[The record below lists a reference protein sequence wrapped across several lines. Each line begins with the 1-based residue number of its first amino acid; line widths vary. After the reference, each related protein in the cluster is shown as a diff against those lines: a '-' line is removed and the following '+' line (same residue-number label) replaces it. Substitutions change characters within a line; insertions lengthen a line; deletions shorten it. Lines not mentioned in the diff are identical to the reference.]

1 MKTSPIWVLTI
12 ATIKMW
18 FRDRAAVFWSL
29 LMPIIIM
36 AIFGVINF
44 GSYGSVE
51 VGVVDLAGNQASG
64 QLVEGLDDAEV
75 LDVFTDGSLDT
86 QRQALLDGDRHVVLI
101 IPAGFGVS
109 PPPFELRTLYN
120 EARTREV
127 EVAHTVI
134 KEIMNA
140 ATFQVMD
147 ITPLFTLDTE
157 PITDRD
163 FSYIDYL
170 LPGIVAMSIMQMG
183 LFSVAFGFVQAKR
196 LGILRRLFATPV
208 RPSNVLFSEVV
219 TRLIVSAIQTLL
231 LIGVAV
237 LFFDAEV
244 VGNIAAILAM
254 AVIGGAVFLTMGFG
268 IAGWAKNENVAA
280 PLANVIAMPMMFLSG
295 IFFTRDFL
303 PDVLRTITDY
313 LPLTYLA
320 DGLRNISTEGAAL
333 TSQGGNLLG
342 LAVWLLISFALAAR
356 LFRWE

>member
-51 VGVVDLAGNQASG
+51 IGVVDLAGNQASG
-64 QLVEGLDDAEV
+64 QLVEGLGDAEV
-75 LDVFTDGSLDT
+75 LDVVTDGSLDT

-101 IPAGFGVS
+101 IPTGFGVS

-254 AVIGGAVFLTMGFG
+254 AVIGGGVFLTMGFG

-303 PDVLRTITDY
+303 PDALRTVTDY

>member
-36 AIFGVINF
+36 AILGVINF
-44 GSYGSVE
+44 GSFGSVE
-51 VGVVDLAGNQASG
+51 VGVVDLADNQAS
-64 QLVEGLDDAEV
+64 QGLIQGLNETEV
-75 LDVFTDGSLDT
+75 LDVFSDGSLET
-86 QRQALLDGDRHVVLI
+86 QLQALLDGDRDVVLI
-101 IPAGFGVS
+101 IPAGFGAS
-109 PPPFELRTLYN
+109 APPFELRTLYN
-120 EARTREV
+120 EARTGEV
-127 EVAHTVI
+127 EVAHTII
-134 KEIMNA
+134 KEMMNE
-140 ATFQVMD
+140 ATFRASG
-147 ITPLFTLDTE
+147 IAPLFTLSPE

-219 TRLIVSAIQTLL
+219 TRLIVSVIQTLL

-254 AVIGGAVFLTMGFG
+254 AVVGGAVFLTLGFG

-295 IFFTRDFL
+295 IFFSREFL

-320 DGLRNISTEGAAL
+320 DGLRNIATDGAAL

-342 LAVWLLISFALAAR
+342 LAVWLLVSFALAAR